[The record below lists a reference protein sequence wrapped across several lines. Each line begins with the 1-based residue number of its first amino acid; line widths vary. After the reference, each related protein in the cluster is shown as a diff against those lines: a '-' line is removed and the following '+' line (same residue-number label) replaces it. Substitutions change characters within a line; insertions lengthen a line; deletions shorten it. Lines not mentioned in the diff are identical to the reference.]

1 MDVKFRIFDKQIKD
15 YVRFGTNIFK
25 IKSCGDYF
33 EIVTLNDVNRLEYY
47 SGFNEFSNN
56 NEEQNSSWIYDGDV
70 VSGEFSGKEIRGV
83 MRVSDHQGIYI
94 DDGDSSYDPFEFVS
108 LKITGN
114 ANLDEIF
121 TGNIMEAIE
130 DFRSS

>member
-1 MDVKFRIFDKQIKD
+1 MNIKFRVFNKVTKE
-15 YVRFGTNIFK
+15 YVNFGTNIFK
-25 IKSCGDYF
+25 IKNRGNYF
-33 EIVTLNDVNRLEYY
+33 EIITLSDIHRLEYY
-47 SGFNEFSNN
+47 SGFNEFSNSKK
-56 NEEQNSSWIYDGDV
+56 EQNSGWIYDGDV
-70 VSGEFSGKEIRGV
+70 VSGKFSGKEIRGV

-94 DDGDSSYDPFEFVS
+94 DDGDSSYDPFEFTA

-121 TGNIMEAIE
+121 TGNITEAIE